1 MLDVQVDRSTDYNA
15 RRRREFIWLER
26 ADIGDDRVIYII
38 ARPERSAEGQAEI
51 VHDYKVVSG
60 FTFRIDINV
69 IDSVDDGTYVNDE
82 SRLLED
88 LARGSGSQG
97 LAQLDG
103 AAGKAPPARERLLRP
118 PDENN
123 GCVGHQDHRA
133 DPDYGCRGIA
143 TRDRSHRIS
152 SDAWALKSSVET

>member
-1 MLDVQVDRSTDYNA
+1 MIDVEIDRSTDDLA
-15 RRRREFIWLER
+15 RRCREIEWLEC

-38 ARPERSAEGQAEI
+38 ARPERSAAWQAEI

-60 FTFRIDINV
+60 FAFRIDINV
-69 IDSVDDGTYVNDE
+69 IDSLDDGTHVNDQ

-88 LARGSGSQG
+88 LARGSCSQG

-103 AAGKAPPARERLLRP
+103 AAGKAPPARERFLRP

-123 GCVGHQDHRA
+123 GRIGHEDHRA
-133 DPDYGCRGIA
+133 NPDYGRRGIA
-143 TRDRSHRIS
+143 TRDRRHRIS
-152 SDAWALKSSVET
+152 SEA

>member
-15 RRRREFIWLER
+15 RRRRECIWLER

-69 IDSVDDGTYVNDE
+69 IDSVDDGTYINDE

-97 LAQLDG
+97 LAQLD
-103 AAGKAPPARERLLRP
+103 
-118 PDENN
+118 
-123 GCVGHQDHRA
+123 
-133 DPDYGCRGIA
+133 
-143 TRDRSHRIS
+143 
-152 SDAWALKSSVET
+152 